1 MNILID
7 TVTFLWLTNN
17 PELLSKKAFALCKD
31 PENILFLSSISA
43 AELSI
48 KHQLGKF
55 LLPSAPSIF
64 IPEQRNIHGIQTLAL
79 EEDVVMLLESLPS
92 HHKDPFD
99 RLLVCQALAHDFT
112 ILTPDSHIRSYKVK
126 TVW

>member
-7 TVTFLWLTNN
+7 TVTFLWLTKN

-31 PENILFLSSISA
+31 QENILFLSSISA
-43 AELSI
+43 AEMSI

-55 LLPSAPSIF
+55 LLPNAPSIF
-64 IPEQRNIHGIQTLAL
+64 IPEQRNIHGIQALPL
-79 EEDVVMLLESLPS
+79 EEGATLLLASLPQ

-99 RLLVCQALAHDFT
+99 RLLICQALAQDLT
-112 ILTPDSHIRSYKVK
+112 ILSPYRHIRSYKVK